1 MSRNISDRD
10 YKLLYGRSAGRCNI
24 CNREVFLPKRSG
36 EGVTHT
42 GEMAHA
48 YPYSRKQTAPRFTEG
63 QLLDNSYNNLILL
76 CSYDHD
82 IVDGDTD
89 FYTIEKLREIK
100 NNFENKVRS
109 LLGDLKPD
117 FFLAD
122 LINKN
127 INFQYLLPQLND
139 PLYSLPFDMTD
150 IGDVENDLLP
160 YYCPTY
166 FPFYDQKLTDIL
178 NNVFSSYRE
187 LFNCTYP
194 YYDTKD
200 HSTLKLMNPH
210 YVYRNE
216 NLVQQIKDSGR
227 RLSNAIYDWIQYC
240 RQLNFI
246 NHQPI

>member
-1 MSRNISDRD
+1 MSRKISERD

-24 CNREVFLPKRSG
+24 CNKEVFLPKKNG

-63 QLLDNSYNNLILL
+63 KPLDNSYNNLILL

-82 IVDGDTD
+82 IVDEDTD

-100 NNFENKVRS
+100 NTFEERIRS

-117 FFLAD
+117 FFFVD

-127 INFQYLLPQLND
+127 IKFQYLLANLND

-150 IGDVENDLLP
+150 IGDVENYLLP
-160 YYCPTY
+160 YYMPTY
-166 FPFYDQKLTDIL
+166 FPFDDQRLTDSLSKII
-178 NNVFSSYRE
+178 SSYRE
-187 LFNCTYP
+187 LYNCTYP
-194 YYDTKD
+194 YYDIRD
-200 HSTLKLMNPH
+200 PLTLKLMNPD
-210 YVYRNE
+210 YVYQNQS
-216 NLVQQIKDSGR
+216 LVIQIKSSAKE
-227 RLSNAIYDWIQYC
+227 LSDAIYYWIQYC
-240 RQLNFI
+240 RELNFI
-246 NHQPI
+246 NR